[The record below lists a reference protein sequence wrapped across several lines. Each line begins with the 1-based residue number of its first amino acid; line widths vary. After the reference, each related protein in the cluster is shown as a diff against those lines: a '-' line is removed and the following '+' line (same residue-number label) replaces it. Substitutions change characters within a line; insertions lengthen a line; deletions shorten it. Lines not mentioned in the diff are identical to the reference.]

1 MGDYDSIELFQR
13 LETQTAFGVT
23 AIKKDNQIFIAFT
36 FLYGHKSAIYKWD
49 GLKFA
54 QHQTVGVSGTD
65 IDAFYIGDRAFI
77 SIVGKLYRSSRL
89 QMFFKRGVLK
99 IYRKFY
105 RKTPVLEWTLATFC
119 L

>member
-49 GLKFA
+49 GLKFT
-54 QHQTVGVSGTD
+54 QYQTVGVSGTD

-77 SIVGKLYRSSRL
+77 SIVGKLDRSSRL

-99 IYRKFY
+99 IFRKFY
-105 RKTPVLEWTLATFC
+105 RKTPVLEWTLAIFC

>member
-1 MGDYDSIELFQR
+1 MDDYDSIELFQR

-77 SIVGKLYRSSRL
+77 SIVGKLDRSSRL

-99 IYRKFY
+99 IFRKFY
-105 RKTPVLEWTLATFC
+105 RKTPVLEWTLATVC